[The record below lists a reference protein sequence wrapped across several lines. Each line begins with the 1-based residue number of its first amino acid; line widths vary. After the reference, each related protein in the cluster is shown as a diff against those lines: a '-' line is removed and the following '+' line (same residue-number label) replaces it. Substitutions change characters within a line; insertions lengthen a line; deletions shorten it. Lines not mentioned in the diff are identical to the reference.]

1 MNISKFHTVV
11 DIPEFSFKTG
21 YSKKNMFVGSCF
33 TENIGNKM
41 SGFKYNVDINP
52 FGILYNPFSVANG
65 LQILLQNKKFKKE
78 DLIQA
83 DGLFH
88 SFFHHGRFS
97 SVSQNESLEKINTRI
112 KVSADYLKS
121 TDYLFV
127 TFGTSWVYRYK
138 KTGRIVSN
146 CHKIPA
152 KEFERERLSVK
163 DIIAKY
169 TALLTGLKKQ
179 NPKIKIVFTVSPVRH
194 WKDGAL
200 ENQRSKAVLLLAID
214 ELIQE
219 FEAGFCNYFPA
230 YEIVMDEL
238 RDYRYYSEDMI
249 HISEVAVDYIW
260 ERFEE
265 SLIEKESRVISVR
278 AEKILKAFNHK
289 PINKNTA
296 EHLKFLKKML
306 EETKHL
312 ERKTGHIKMDIE
324 KKYFATEIDKIEK
337 EIS

>member
-1 MNISKFHTVV
+1 MIISKFHTVV

-21 YSKKNMFVGSCF
+21 YSKANMFVGSCF

-41 SGFKYNVDINP
+41 AGLKYNVDINP

-65 LQILLQNKKFKKE
+65 LEILLQNKEFKKE
-78 DLIQA
+78 DLVQA

-97 SVSQNESLEKINTRI
+97 SVSHHESLEKINTRI
-112 KVSADYLKS
+112 KVSSDYLKS
-121 TDYLFV
+121 TDFLFI
-127 TFGTSWVYRYK
+127 TFGTSWVYKFK
-138 KTGRIVSN
+138 KTDSFVSN

-152 KEFERERLSVK
+152 KEFERERLSVN
-163 DIIAKY
+163 DIVTKY
-169 TALLTGLKKQ
+169 KPLLTGLKKQ

-194 WKDGAL
+194 WKDGAV

-214 ELIQE
+214 EFMQE
-219 FEAGFCNYFPA
+219 FGEDFCNYFPA

-238 RDYRYYSEDMI
+238 RDYRYYAEDMI
-249 HISEVAVDYIW
+249 HISQVAVDYIW
-260 ERFEE
+260 QRFEE
-265 SLIEKESRVISVR
+265 SLIEKESRDISKK
-278 AEKILKAFNHK
+278 AENISKAFNHK
-289 PINKNTA
+289 PFNKNTV

-306 EETKHL
+306 DETKL
-312 ERKTGHIKMDIE
+312 FERKAGHINLDIE
-324 KKYFATEIDKIEK
+324 KKYFATEIDKIQK

>member
-1 MNISKFHTVV
+1 MISKFHTVV

-21 YSKKNMFVGSCF
+21 YSKKNMFIGSCF

-41 SGFKYNVDINP
+41 AGLKYNVDINP

-88 SFFHHGRFS
+88 SFYHHGRFS

-121 TDYLFV
+121 TDFLFI

-163 DIIAKY
+163 DIVAKY
-169 TALLTGLKKQ
+169 TTLINRVKK
-179 NPKIKIVFTVSPVRH
+179 
-194 WKDGAL
+194 
-200 ENQRSKAVLLLAID
+200 
-214 ELIQE
+214 
-219 FEAGFCNYFPA
+219 
-230 YEIVMDEL
+230 
-238 RDYRYYSEDMI
+238 
-249 HISEVAVDYIW
+249 
-260 ERFEE
+260 
-265 SLIEKESRVISVR
+265 
-278 AEKILKAFNHK
+278 
-289 PINKNTA
+289 
-296 EHLKFLKKML
+296 
-306 EETKHL
+306 TK
-312 ERKTGHIKMDIE
+312 
-324 KKYFATEIDKIEK
+324 
-337 EIS
+337 S